1 MRKFTVVCCLA
12 AVSLIANIW
21 LITRWL
27 DENGVIDFARHIKAE
42 YLTGTAITII
52 VVLLILLTTPRRVRA
67 VATRTRHCPVCDGK
81 LPTSANYCGEC
92 GSRV

>member
-12 AVSLIANIW
+12 AVSLITNIW
-21 LITRWL
+21 LVTRWL

-52 VVLLILLTTPRRVRA
+52 IVLLILLTTPRRA
-67 VATRTRHCPVCDGK
+67 CAIATRTRHCPVCDST